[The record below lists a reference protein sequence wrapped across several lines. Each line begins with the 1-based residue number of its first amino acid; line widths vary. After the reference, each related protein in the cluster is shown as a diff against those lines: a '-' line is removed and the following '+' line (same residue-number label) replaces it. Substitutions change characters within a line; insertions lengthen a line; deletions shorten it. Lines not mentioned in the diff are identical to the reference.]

1 MSNSTFQESISNMST
16 EEIKNVLSE
25 STPLYD
31 DINNIIAGYAERYIF
46 KEGDVIYNKDGVEKL
61 NIKYIIQKK
70 TKDYVKVLK
79 CVGWWS
85 IPLIDIIDLSI
96 VECEC
101 LANCRSLGFLLHYKS
116 SDYNETGNIR
126 RLTFNKKKFY
136 IYKYKGHLVCN
147 EMNRITV
154 RRPLRHDGVNDEYIN
169 TKSKYR
175 PLHAGTHILNE
186 VDEIVNDANIM
197 TTLKERN

>member
-31 DINNIIAGYAERYIF
+31 DINNIIAGYAERHIF

-79 CVGWWS
+79 YLSRWIWKS
-85 IPLIDIIDLSI
+85 I
-96 VECEC
+96 
-101 LANCRSLGFLLHYKS
+101 
-116 SDYNETGNIR
+116 
-126 RLTFNKKKFY
+126 
-136 IYKYKGHLVCN
+136 
-147 EMNRITV
+147 
-154 RRPLRHDGVNDEYIN
+154 HDFQ
-169 TKSKYR
+169 
-175 PLHAGTHILNE
+175 
-186 VDEIVNDANIM
+186 
-197 TTLKERN
+197 